1 MLPILVLESD
11 MVLRE
16 LWECMN
22 ISKLDSKH
30 FFVCAQIYD
39 NIISAY
45 RPVLKTGMENYIVW
59 SEIGAG
65 FGEPSSSTLPPRILR
80 SPPPLTGTP
89 LKLLETN
96 NSNTI
101 ATKGLKT
108 QTGRRQPAGYLQV

>member
-22 ISKLDSKH
+22 ISKLDSKN

-45 RPVLKTGMENYIVW
+45 RPVLKTGMENYT
-59 SEIGAG
+59 G
-65 FGEPSSSTLPPRILR
+65 FAEPGSSTLPPRILR
-80 SPPPLTGTP
+80 SPPPPPLTGTP

>member
-22 ISKLDSKH
+22 ISKLDSKN

-65 FGEPSSSTLPPRILR
+65 FAEPGSSTLPPRIR
-80 SPPPLTGTP
+80 RGGGGGGGGGPPPPPPL
-89 LKLLETN
+89 N
-96 NSNTI
+96 RHS
-101 ATKGLKT
+101 T
-108 QTGRRQPAGYLQV
+108 QIIRNK